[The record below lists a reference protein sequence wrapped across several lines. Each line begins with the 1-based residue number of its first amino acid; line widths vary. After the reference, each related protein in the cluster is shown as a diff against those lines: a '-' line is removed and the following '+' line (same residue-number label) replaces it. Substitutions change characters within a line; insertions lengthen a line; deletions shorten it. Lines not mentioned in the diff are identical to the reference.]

1 MNYRSIWLLISLLSN
16 GLSCCDKLSSDTGEK
31 EGNICLRRHL
41 RTINSTIMIKT
52 LGFYMKFVEDK
63 LWSNLSFIKVFQ
75 IHHILKSN
83 QIMGRVQDGSVG
95 RP

>member
-1 MNYRSIWLLISLLSN
+1 
-16 GLSCCDKLSSDTGEK
+16 
-31 EGNICLRRHL
+31 
-41 RTINSTIMIKT
+41 
-52 LGFYMKFVEDK
+52 MKFVEDK

-75 IHHILKSN
+75 IHHIFKSS